1 MPPDAGNAED
11 GARRGEHMANTA
23 RPQTLA
29 RMKKIL
35 APTDFSPGAESALQ
49 WALSLSEAL
58 GTDVFILH
66 VLDLSLAGV
75 AGLPTELA
83 AMPAVGQLVD
93 RLRVETK
100 EEMAKVAARYPR
112 ATTMVREGS
121 PRTGIL
127 EAGREIGADLIVMG
141 THGRTGLAHIF
152 FGSVAEY
159 VVRHSRIPVLTVR
172 QEDL

>member
-1 MPPDAGNAED
+1 MTE
-11 GARRGEHMANTA
+11 TA
-23 RPQTLA
+23 RPDTLA
-29 RMKKIL
+29 RVKKIL
-35 APTDFSPGAESALQ
+35 APTDFSPDAEPALQ
-49 WALSLSEAL
+49 WAQSLSEAL
-58 GTDVFILH
+58 GADLLILH

-75 AGLPTELA
+75 AGLPTEMA

-93 RLRVETK
+93 RVRVETK
-100 EEMAKVAARYPR
+100 AEMVKVAARYPR
-112 ATTMVREGS
+112 AKTMVREGS

-172 QEDL
+172 QEDI